1 MLDHYLRGAKDAFLN
16 PLTRLFGSIHPTI
29 ITLASLVVGLAG
41 AYFLT
46 QQQYAWGLIGWG
58 LNRILDGLDGT
69 VARMFR
75 KQSDLGGYL
84 DILVDFVIYALIPV
98 ALVVGRPSTAGYLS
112 LTFLL
117 VSFYINSASWM
128 YLSAILEKR
137 ARGAANQG
145 ELTSVTMP
153 RGLIGGAETVIF
165 YSLFIL
171 LPQHL
176 VTLFGLMGG
185 LVLLTV
191 GQRLVWALN
200 RL

>member
-16 PLTRLFGSIHPTI
+16 PLTRLFGSVHPTI

-58 LNRILDGLDGT
+58 LNRVLDGLDGT
-69 VARMFR
+69 VARMVR
-75 KQSDLGGYL
+75 EQRGLGGYL
-84 DILVDFVIYALIPV
+84 DILVDFVIYA
-98 ALVVGRPSTAGYLS
+98 
-112 LTFLL
+112 L